1 MIGLGG
7 GGVWGLADGI
17 RNREVV
23 GSARLRA
30 TTILNGI
37 TRRGPFLANTTA
49 VLGKLCTVYSV
60 IVVSLVAIHHRL
72 QIFDSCCAN
81 IKFKY
86 SSCISA
92 YHNIV

>member
-49 VLGKLCTVYSV
+49 VLGKLCTAYSV
-60 IVVSLVAIHHRL
+60 IVVSLVAIQKFNHRL

-81 IKFKY
+81 I
-86 SSCISA
+86 
-92 YHNIV
+92 